1 MMQMKT
7 PNHPGDIIRD
17 CLDELGVN
25 VTDGAKALG
34 VTRAALSR
42 VLNRKAAVSAEMAV
56 RLEKAIGST
65 AGFWL
70 RLQLNYDLA
79 QVQARSGKIHARRL
93 VTPVTHSCM
102 ALKDA
107 QSLLLKNTSHLRHN
121 IPNWGRTTLRSLSCL
136 DIYQADLV
144 SYFQIH
150 HAASLSQTI
159 PSCHLNRIATVPRQ
173 SIHHTCDYS
182 DWYNQG

>member
-1 MMQMKT
+1 MIGTIKHKGLRRLYEKNDRSGIRPDLVDKAQKILSALEAADAPEDKMMQMKN

-25 VTDGAKALG
+25 VTEGAKALG

-56 RLEKAIGST
+56 RLEKTIGST

-93 VTPVTHSCM
+93 ATPAQL
-102 ALKDA
+102 AL
-107 QSLLLKNTSHLRHN
+107 
-121 IPNWGRTTLRSLSCL
+121 
-136 DIYQADLV
+136 
-144 SYFQIH
+144 
-150 HAASLSQTI
+150 
-159 PSCHLNRIATVPRQ
+159 
-173 SIHHTCDYS
+173 
-182 DWYNQG
+182 